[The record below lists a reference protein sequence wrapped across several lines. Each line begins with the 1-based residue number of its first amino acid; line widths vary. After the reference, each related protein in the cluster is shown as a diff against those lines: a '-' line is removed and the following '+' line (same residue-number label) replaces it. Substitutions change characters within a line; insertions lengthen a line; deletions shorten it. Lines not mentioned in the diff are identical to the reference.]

1 MKTPF
6 LTTLFAAAALACA
19 GHAIAQSYPSKPI
32 TMVVPLPP
40 GGAGDALAR
49 TMAEEMG
56 KRLKQTIIVDNKP
69 GATGML
75 GTQAVARAAADGY
88 TVLFTISAPITTMPF
103 IAAKVPYDVKRDLA
117 FISEVCT
124 GSAVLT
130 VNTALVPAKTMQ
142 EFVAWSKQNKGKASY
157 GSFGNGTIAHLM
169 GAYLSQ
175 SRDLDASHVPYKGE
189 APLIQDLV
197 GGQVPWAI
205 VSAGSIAPH
214 LQSGKLRAL
223 AIMGDTRLKELPN
236 VPTMSEAGFKDPE
249 FKAIGWIGLLA
260 PAATP
265 APVLAQLE
273 EAARAAGQTPQ
284 MKARFQVYGMDMKA
298 SSSADFKRSYEATV
312 PVVEKL
318 VRISGAKAD

>member
-1 MKTPF
+1 MKTTS
-6 LTTLFAAAALACA
+6 LKALFAAAALACA
-19 GHAIAQSYPSKPI
+19 GHALAQNYPSKPI

-40 GGAGDALAR
+40 GGGADALAR

-56 KRLKQTIIVDNKP
+56 KRLKQTIVVDNRP

-75 GTQAVARAAADGY
+75 GTQAVARAAPDGY

-103 IAAKVPYDVKRDLA
+103 IVAKVPYDVKRDLA

-124 GSAVLT
+124 GPTVLT
-130 VNTALVPAKTMQ
+130 VNSSMVPAKTMQ
-142 EFVAWSKQNKGKASY
+142 EFVAWSKQNKGKLSY
-157 GSFGNGTIAHLM
+157 GSFGNGTVAHLM

-223 AIMGDTRLKELPN
+223 AIMGETRLKDLPD
-236 VPTMSEAGFKDPE
+236 VPTVSEAGFTDPE

-260 PAATP
+260 PAATS

-273 EAARAAGQTPQ
+273 EAARAAAQTPQ
-284 MKARFQVYGMDMKA
+284 MKARFQVYGMEGKGG
-298 SSSADFKRSYEATV
+298 SSADFKRSYETTV